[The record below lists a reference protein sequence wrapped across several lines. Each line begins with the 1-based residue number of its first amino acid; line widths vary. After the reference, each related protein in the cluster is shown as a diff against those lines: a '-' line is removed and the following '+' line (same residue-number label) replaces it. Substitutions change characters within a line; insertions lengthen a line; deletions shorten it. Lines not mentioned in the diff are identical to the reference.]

1 LDLRGRKGRE
11 TREDCIIRSFITLT
25 LHRILFPRR
34 MSWVGH
40 VTRMGEEGNAYNVLV
55 RKPEKGTIRRPTRI

>member
-1 LDLRGRKGRE
+1 
-11 TREDCIIRSFITLT
+11 
-25 LHRILFPRR
+25 

-55 RKPEKGTIRRPTRI
+55 RKPEKGTIRRPTRIWKGNITMDVMEVVWEGVD